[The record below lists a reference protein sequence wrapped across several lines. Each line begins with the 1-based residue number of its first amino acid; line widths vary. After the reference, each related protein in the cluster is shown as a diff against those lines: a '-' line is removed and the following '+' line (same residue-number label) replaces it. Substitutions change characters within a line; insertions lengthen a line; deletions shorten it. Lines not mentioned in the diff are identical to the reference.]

1 MACGCIG
8 KPIVITD
15 PNCEDCLKIVSL
27 RYACAN
33 GPAPCGGDEGT
44 LVEDLSLLND
54 VDACD
59 CGEDAV
65 YSIVSYDTDAFESVT
80 ITSGGVLT
88 AITTDNF
95 VSKKEYL
102 IVYKV
107 DCPCSILSA
116 TGNIYVCMENLCAG
130 KTCDDGEYCD
140 QCDGLCKES
149 ESDLGL
155 GGSVTTF
162 GSGGTGFVV

>member
-1 MACGCIG
+1 MACNCIG
-8 KPIVITD
+8 KPIVVTD
-15 PNCEDCLKIVSL
+15 PSCEDCLKIVSL
-27 RYACAN
+27 RYPCAN
-33 GPAPCGGDEGT
+33 GPAPCGGSEGT

-59 CGEDAV
+59 CGTAV
-65 YSIVSYDTDAFESVT
+65 YSIVSYDEEGFDSVS

-88 AITTDNF
+88 AITSDSFTN
-95 VSKKEYL
+95 KKEYL

-107 DCPCSILSA
+107 DCPCSILSG

-130 KTCDDGEYCD
+130 KTCDSGKYCD

-149 ESDLGL
+149 SSDLGL
-155 GGSVTTF
+155 GGGVTTF
-162 GSGGTGFVV
+162 SSGGTGFVV

>member
-8 KPIVITD
+8 RPVVVVD
-15 PNCEDCLKIVSL
+15 PSCEDCLKLVSL

-33 GPAPCGGDEGT
+33 GPAPCGDEGTGT

-54 VDACD
+54 VSACD
-59 CGEDAV
+59 CGDDAV
-65 YSIVSYDTDAFESVT
+65 YTIVSYDETAFSSVT

-88 AITTDNF
+88 VVTTDEF

-107 DCPCSILSA
+107 DCPCNILSG
-116 TGNIYVCMENLCAG
+116 TGNIYICMKNLCAG
-130 KTCDDGEYCD
+130 VNCADGEYCD
-140 QCDGLCKES
+140 QCDGLCKDS

-155 GGSVTTF
+155 GGGVTTY
-162 GSGGTGFVV
+162 GGGGTSFS